1 MESQRKMSRF
11 NCFLHFC
18 TETHTYTGTAGT
30 DFLCNFRASVIFLFL
45 EILAGG
51 LWYPNPS
58 AQQALTAALQAA
70 EEMPWYLLD
79 TQEKSFVQLNQKFIL

>member
-1 MESQRKMSRF
+1 M
-11 NCFLHFC
+11 
-18 TETHTYTGTAGT
+18 
-30 DFLCNFRASVIFLFL
+30 IFLFL

-79 TQEKSFVQLNQKFIL
+79 TQEKGFVQLNQKFIL